1 MNGSNKAVGSTMQRL
16 ALSAL
21 AVAMGLGATMGVAGA
36 QDVKERA
43 LKMSYVTA
51 KDSPYGLGVEK
62 FADIVGKKSG
72 GKLKVRGYS
81 DGQLGAEVA
90 SISATQGGV
99 IEVSLVS
106 TAAVSGNVKEFGLF
120 DFPFLFG
127 DEKEVYAV
135 LDGAVGTQL
144 LGKLNDKGLVGLCY
158 WEVGFRHVT
167 NSKHPVNKLEDFKG
181 LKIRTIQNPVFV
193 DVFNTLGANASPMA
207 FTEVYPALE
216 SKALDGQETPYN
228 VIYTSKFH
236 EVQKYLSATK
246 HIYGPGVVLVG
257 KKLWDQLSGDEKKI
271 MQEACAEARDYERQV
286 SRDLDRK
293 VLAEMKAKGL
303 QVNEISPEEHARMR
317 ERVKPVVE
325 KYTNVVGPDLVK
337 QTFAEIEKVRGKK

>member
-1 MNGSNKAVGSTMQRL
+1 MQKTSKLLLTPFVAL
-16 ALSAL
+16 AL
-21 AVAMGLGATMGVAGA
+21 VAASGAGA
-36 QDVKERA
+36 ADFKDRA
-43 LKMSYVTA
+43 IKLSYVTA

-62 FADIVGKKSG
+62 FAELAARKSEGKM
-72 GKLKVRGYS
+72 KVRGFS

-90 SISATQGGV
+90 SISSAQGGV
-99 IEVSLVS
+99 IEMTLVS

-120 DFPFLFG
+120 DFPFLFSE
-127 DEKEVYAV
+127 EKEVYAV
-135 LDGAVGTQL
+135 LDGPVGTQL
-144 LGKLNDKGLVGLCY
+144 LNKLTDKGVVGLCY

-167 NSKHPVNKLEDFKG
+167 NSKRPVTKLDDFKG

-193 DVFNTLGANASPMA
+193 DVFNTLGATASPMA

-257 KKLWDQLSGDEKKI
+257 KKFWDQLSGDEKKVL
-271 MQEACAEARDYERQV
+271 QESCTEARDYERKV
-286 SRDLDRK
+286 SRDLDAK

-303 QVNEISPEEHARMR
+303 VVNEISPEEHAKMR
-317 ERVKPVVE
+317 EKVKPVIE
-325 KYTNVVGPDLVK
+325 KYTAVVGADLVK
-337 QTFAEIEKVRGKK
+337 QAYAEIEKVKKQK

>member
-1 MNGSNKAVGSTMQRL
+1 MNAQEKAMARTATQLLFTPFV
-16 ALSAL
+16 ALSLFAS
-21 AVAMGLGATMGVAGA
+21 AGA
-36 QDVKERA
+36 GAADVKDRNIK
-43 LKMSYVTA
+43 LSYVTA

-62 FADIVGKKSG
+62 YAEIVAKKSD
-72 GKLKVRGYS
+72 GKLKMKGYS

-90 SISATQGGV
+90 SISSAQGGV
-99 IEVSLVS
+99 IEMALVS

-144 LGKLNDKGLVGLCY
+144 LNKLSDKGVVGLCY

-167 NSKHPVNKLEDFKG
+167 NSKHPVTKLEDFRG

-193 DVFNTLGANASPMA
+193 DVFNTLGANAAPMA

-228 VIYTSKFH
+228 VIYTSKFY

-246 HIYGPGVVLVG
+246 HIYGPGVILVG
-257 KKLWDQLSGDEKKI
+257 KKFWDQLSGDEKKI
-271 MQEACAEARDYERQV
+271 LQDACAEARDYERKV
-286 SRDLDRK
+286 SRDLDAK
-293 VLAEMKAKGL
+293 VLGEMKAKGMI
-303 QVNEISPEEHARMR
+303 VNEISPEEQARMR
-317 ERVKPVVE
+317 DKVKSVVE

-337 QTFAEIEKVRGKK
+337 QTYAEIEKVKKQK

>member
-1 MNGSNKAVGSTMQRL
+1 MQKTSKL
-16 ALSAL
+16 LLTPFVALSL
-21 AVAMGLGATMGVAGA
+21 VAASGAGA
-36 QDVKERA
+36 ADFKDRA
-43 LKMSYVTA
+43 IKLSYVTA

-62 FADIVGKKSG
+62 LAELAARKSEGKMKI
-72 GKLKVRGYS
+72 RGYS

-90 SISATQGGV
+90 SISSAQGGV
-99 IEVSLVS
+99 IEMTLVS

-120 DFPFLFG
+120 DFPFLFSE
-127 DEKEVYAV
+127 EKEVYAV
-135 LDGAVGTQL
+135 LDGPVGTQL
-144 LGKLNDKGLVGLCY
+144 LNKLTDKGVVGLCY

-167 NSKHPVNKLEDFKG
+167 NSKRPVTKLDDFKG

-193 DVFNTLGANASPMA
+193 DVFNTLGATASPMA

-257 KKLWDQLSGDEKKI
+257 KKFWDQLSGDEKKVL
-271 MQEACAEARDYERQV
+271 QESCTEARDYERKV
-286 SRDLDRK
+286 SRDLDAK

-303 QVNEISPEEHARMR
+303 VVNEISPEEHAKMR
-317 ERVKPVVE
+317 EKVKPVIE
-325 KYTNVVGPDLVK
+325 KYTAVVGADLVK
-337 QTFAEIEKVRGKK
+337 QAYAEIEKVKKQK